1 MRKLVLPRHRESI
14 WDRDNLFTGW
24 TDADLSAKVVEGA

>member
-24 TDADLSAKVVEGA
+24 TDADPSAKGVEEA